1 MKYFRF
7 HLGDYTQATA
17 HLTWLEDAA
26 YNRLLR
32 VYYANEAP
40 LPADL
45 PTIFRLVQARTK
57 GEKEAVV
64 SVLNEFFF
72 DVNHEYR
79 NKRADAEIEAART
92 KSLKSQAAI
101 NSRWVRTRYE
111 NDTDVLR
118 DGYERNS
125 NQQPTTN
132 TIYPLDVKDTSKGL
146 SAPDGADA
154 LLPGLDLVEP
164 QPPAD
169 PSANGG
175 RKPKPKPPE
184 VTMDMLN
191 DLAAAWNDMAR
202 QHGLLQVSEV
212 TPRREAMIRARI
224 NERWKDNPPQ
234 KWAAYLAAI
243 AASPFLRGENQRGWR
258 ANFDWAIRPDS
269 PVRVAEGRYSL
280 DGLG

>member
-40 LPADL
+40 LPGDL

-64 SVLNEFFF
+64 SVLNEFFS

-111 NDTDVLR
+111 SDTDVLR
-118 DGYERNS
+118 DEYERNS

-132 TIYPLDVKDTSKGL
+132 TSNPLEIKEISKGL
-146 SAPDGADA
+146 SAPDGADPSP
-154 LLPGLDLVEP
+154 PGLDLVEP
-164 QPPAD
+164 PAD
-169 PSANGG
+169 PSPNGG

-184 VTMDMLN
+184 VTADLLN

-202 QHGLLQVSEV
+202 QHGLAQVSEV
-212 TPRREAMIRARI
+212 TAKRATMLRARI
-224 NERWKDNPPQ
+224 NERWKADPPG

>member
-40 LPADL
+40 LPGDL

-79 NKRADAEIEAART
+79 NKRADAEIEAAKT

-118 DGYERNS
+118 DGYERNT

-132 TIYPLDVKDTSKGL
+132 TSNPLEVKDTSKGL
-146 SAPDGADA
+146 SAPEGAD
-154 LLPGLDLVEP
+154 PSPQGFDLVEP
-164 QPPAD
+164 PAA
-169 PSANGG
+169 PSRNQG

-184 VTMDMLN
+184 VTADTLN
-191 DLAAAWNDMAR
+191 DMAAAWNDMAR
-202 QHGLLQVSEV
+202 EHGLPQVSEV
-212 TPRREAMIRARI
+212 TTKRATMLRARI
-224 NERWKDNPPQ
+224 NERWMAD
-234 KWAAYLAAI
+234 
-243 AASPFLRGENQRGWR
+243 
-258 ANFDWAIRPDS
+258 
-269 PVRVAEGRYSL
+269 PVG
-280 DGLG
+280 

>member
-40 LPADL
+40 LPGDL

-111 NDTDVLR
+111 SDTDVLR
-118 DGYERNS
+118 DEYERNT

-132 TIYPLDVKDTSKGL
+132 TSNPLEVKDTSKGL
-146 SAPDGADA
+146 SPPNGADP
-154 LLPGLDLVEP
+154 LPLGLDLVEP
-164 QPPAD
+164 PAD
-169 PSANGG
+169 PSPNGG
-175 RKPKPKPPE
+175 RKPKPKPAE
-184 VTMDMLN
+184 VTADTLN
-191 DLAAAWNDMAR
+191 DMAAAWNDMAR
-202 QHGLLQVSEV
+202 EHGLGQVSEV
-212 TPRREAMIRARI
+212 TAKRATMLRARI
-224 NERWKDNPPQ
+224 NERWKADPVG
-234 KWAAYLAAI
+234 KWGAYLKAI
-243 AASPFLRGENQRGWR
+243 AASPFLRGENQRAWK